1 LDKPVRILDRHV
13 LTETAVAGGVAS
25 GAFIFVLAAGNVLSQ
40 IAAAIAAGRVTAF
53 EGLELIGLLLPGLI
67 PYVLPMGMLT
77 GVLMAFG
84 RMGAQHELTAMKAGG
99 LSLLRIAA
107 PALFLAAGL
116 ALAAAW
122 INLEVAT
129 RSNDEYRRILMGS
142 VKENPASLITPG
154 EINRQFKGL
163 IIQARERNGPV
174 LRDLWIWRLD
184 AEGRLFETI
193 HTAEGRLTKVDKP
206 DGSAVLRLVAISAQV
221 DTRRPG
227 DDGFKFPSVTK
238 EAGQAPLEFPVSGVF
253 KEGSGYEKKLRWH
266 TTSELL
272 ALMDKGWQVPP
283 NATPAQIAEG
293 RMMPRTQL
301 MSHLASAFS
310 IFSLALLAVPLA
322 VRVGRSET
330 FVNAAVALVVALS
343 YYVLSSAA
351 AWVKNPVYRPDL
363 LVWLPNLIVVIV
375 AVVLLRRASKH

>member
-1 LDKPVRILDRHV
+1 MRILDRHV
-13 LTETAVAGGVAS
+13 LTETAVASGVAT
-25 GAFIFVLAAGNVLSQ
+25 GAFIFVLAAGNILSQ
-40 IAAAIAAGRVTAF
+40 VANAIATGRVTAF
-53 EGLELIGLLLPGLI
+53 EGLELVGLLLPGLI

-77 GVLMAFG
+77 GVLMTFG

-107 PALFLAAGL
+107 PALWLAAAL
-116 ALAAAW
+116 ALCAAW

-129 RSNDEYRRILMGS
+129 RSNDEYRRVLMGS

-193 HTAEGRLTKVDKP
+193 HTAEGRLTKVEKP

-253 KEGSGYEKKLRWH
+253 KDGSGYEKKLRWH

-272 ALMDKGWQVPP
+272 ELMDKGWQVPP
-283 NATPAQIAEG
+283 NATPAQLAESQ
-293 RMMPRTQL
+293 MMPRTQL
-301 MSHLASAFS
+301 MAHFASAFS

-330 FVNAAVALVVALS
+330 FVNAAIALTVALS

-351 AWVKNPVYRPDL
+351 GWVKNPVFRPDL
-363 LVWLPNLIVVIV
+363 LVWLPNIIVVTLAV
-375 AVVLLRRASKH
+375 ALLRRASKH

>member
-1 LDKPVRILDRHV
+1 MRILDRHV
-13 LTETAVAGGVAS
+13 LTETAVASGVAS
-25 GAFIFVLAAGNVLSQ
+25 GAFIFVLAAGNILSQ
-40 IAAAIAAGRVTAF
+40 VANAIATGRVTAF
-53 EGLELIGLLLPGLI
+53 EGLELVGLLLPGLI

-77 GVLMAFG
+77 GVLMTFG

-107 PALFLAAGL
+107 PALWLAAAL
-116 ALAAAW
+116 ALCAAW

-129 RSNDEYRRILMGS
+129 RSNDEYRRVLMGS

-193 HTAEGRLTKVDKP
+193 HTAEGRLTKVEKP

-253 KEGSGYEKKLRWH
+253 KDGSGYEKKLRWH

-272 ALMDKGWQVPP
+272 ELMDKGWQVPP
-283 NATPAQIAEG
+283 NATPAQLAESQ
-293 RMMPRTQL
+293 MMPRTQL
-301 MSHLASAFS
+301 MAHFASAFS

-330 FVNAAVALVVALS
+330 FVNAAIALTVALS

-351 AWVKNPVYRPDL
+351 GWVKNPVFRPDL
-363 LVWLPNLIVVIV
+363 LVWLPNIIVVTLAV
-375 AVVLLRRASKH
+375 ALLRRASKH

>member
-1 LDKPVRILDRHV
+1 MRILDRHV
-13 LTETAVAGGVAS
+13 LTETAVASGVAT

-40 IAAAIAAGRVTAF
+40 VANAIATGRVTAF
-53 EGLELIGLLLPGLI
+53 EGLELVGLLLPGLI

-77 GVLMAFG
+77 GVLMTFG

-107 PALFLAAGL
+107 PALWLAAAL
-116 ALAAAW
+116 ALCAAW
-122 INLEVAT
+122 INLEVST
-129 RSNDEYRRILMGS
+129 RSNDEYRRVLMGS

-238 EAGQAPLEFPVSGVF
+238 EVGQAPLEFPVSGVF
-253 KEGSGYEKKLRWH
+253 KDGSGYEKKLRWH

-272 ALMDKGWQVPP
+272 QLMDKGWQVPP
-283 NATPAQIAEG
+283 NATPAQLAESQ
-293 RMMPRTQL
+293 MMPRTQL
-301 MSHLASAFS
+301 MAHFASAFS

-330 FVNAAVALVVALS
+330 FVNAAIALAVALS

-351 AWVKNPVYRPDL
+351 GWVKNPAFRPDL
-363 LVWLPNLIVVIV
+363 LVWLPNIIVVTLAV
-375 AVVLLRRASKH
+375 ALLRRASKH

>member
-1 LDKPVRILDRHV
+1 VRILDRHV
-13 LTETAVAGGVAS
+13 LTETAVAGGVAT
-25 GAFIFVLAAGNVLSQ
+25 GAFIFVMAAGNVLSQ
-40 IAAAIAAGRVTAF
+40 VAGAIAAGRVTAF

-67 PYVLPMGMLT
+67 PYVLPLGMLT

-107 PALFLAAGL
+107 PALLLAAGL
-116 ALAAAW
+116 ALASAW

-129 RSNDEYRRILMGS
+129 RSNDEYRRVLMGS
-142 VKENPASLITPG
+142 VKDNPASLITPG

-163 IIQARERNGPV
+163 IIQARERNGSV

-227 DDGFKFPSVTK
+227 DDGFKYPSVTK

-253 KEGSGYEKKLRWH
+253 KDGSGYDKKLRWH

-272 ALMDKGWQVPP
+272 ALMDQGWQVPP
-283 NATPAQIAEG
+283 NATPAQLAER

-330 FVNAAVALVVALS
+330 FVNAAVALAVALS

-351 AWVKNPVYRPDL
+351 AWVKNPAYRPDL
-363 LVWLPNLIVVIV
+363 LVWLPNLIVVLV
-375 AVVLLRRASKH
+375 AVSLLRRASKH

>member
-1 LDKPVRILDRHV
+1 MRILDRHV

-25 GAFIFVLAAGNVLSQ
+25 GAFIFVLAAGNILSQ
-40 IAAAIAAGRVTAF
+40 VANAIATGRVTAF
-53 EGLELIGLLLPGLI
+53 EGLELVGLLLPGLI

-77 GVLMAFG
+77 GVLMTFG

-107 PALFLAAGL
+107 PTLWLAAAL
-116 ALAAAW
+116 ALCAAW

-129 RSNDEYRRILMGS
+129 RSNDEYRRVLMGS

-253 KEGSGYEKKLRWH
+253 KEGSGYDRKLRWH

-272 ALMDKGWQVPP
+272 ELMDKGWQVPP
-283 NATPAQIAEG
+283 NATPAQLAECQ
-293 RMMPRTQL
+293 MMPRTQL

-330 FVNAAVALVVALS
+330 FVNAAIALIVALS

-351 AWVKNPVYRPDL
+351 GWVKNPAFRPDL
-363 LVWLPNLIVVIV
+363 LVWLPNSLVVTV

>member
-1 LDKPVRILDRHV
+1 MRILDRHV

-40 IAAAIAAGRVTAF
+40 VANAIASGRVTAF
-53 EGLELIGLLLPGLI
+53 EGLELVGLLLPGLI

-77 GVLMAFG
+77 GVLMTFG

-107 PALFLAAGL
+107 PALWLAAAL
-116 ALAAAW
+116 ALCAAW

-129 RSNDEYRRILMGS
+129 RSNDEYRRVLMGS

-253 KEGSGYEKKLRWH
+253 KDGSGYEKKLRWH

-272 ALMDKGWQVPP
+272 ELMDKGWQVPP
-283 NATPAQIAEG
+283 NATPAQLAESQ
-293 RMMPRTQL
+293 MMPRTQL
-301 MSHLASAFS
+301 MAHFASAFS

-330 FVNAAVALVVALS
+330 FVNAAIALTVALS

-351 AWVKNPVYRPDL
+351 GWVKNPVFRPDL
-363 LVWLPNLIVVIV
+363 LVWLPNIIVVTLAV
-375 AVVLLRRASKH
+375 ALLRRASKH

>member
-1 LDKPVRILDRHV
+1 MRILDRHV

-40 IAAAIAAGRVTAF
+40 VANAIASGRVTAF
-53 EGLELIGLLLPGLI
+53 EGLELVGLLLPGLI

-77 GVLMAFG
+77 GVLMTFG

-107 PALFLAAGL
+107 PALWLAAAL
-116 ALAAAW
+116 ALCAAW

-129 RSNDEYRRILMGS
+129 RSNDEYRRVLMGS

-193 HTAEGRLTKVDKP
+193 HTAEGRLTKVEKP

-253 KEGSGYEKKLRWH
+253 KDGSGYEKKLRWH

-272 ALMDKGWQVPP
+272 ELMDKGWQVPP
-283 NATPAQIAEG
+283 NATPAQLAESQ
-293 RMMPRTQL
+293 MMPRTQL
-301 MSHLASAFS
+301 MAHFASAFS

-330 FVNAAVALVVALS
+330 FVNAAIALTVALS

-351 AWVKNPVYRPDL
+351 GWVKNPALRPDL
-363 LVWLPNLIVVIV
+363 LVWLPNIIVVTLAV
-375 AVVLLRRASKH
+375 ALLRRASKH

>member
-1 LDKPVRILDRHV
+1 MRILDRHV

-25 GAFIFVLAAGNVLSQ
+25 GAFIFVLAAGNILSQ
-40 IAAAIAAGRVTAF
+40 VANAIASGRVTAF
-53 EGLELIGLLLPGLI
+53 EGLELVGLLLPGLI

-77 GVLMAFG
+77 GVLMTFG

-107 PALFLAAGL
+107 PTLWLAAAL
-116 ALAAAW
+116 ALCAAW

-253 KEGSGYEKKLRWH
+253 KEGSGYERKLRWH
-266 TTSELL
+266 TNSELL

-283 NATPAQIAEG
+283 NATPAQLAECQ
-293 RMMPRTQL
+293 MMPRTQL

-330 FVNAAVALVVALS
+330 FVNAAIALIVALS

-351 AWVKNPVYRPDL
+351 GWVKNPAFRPDL
-363 LVWLPNLIVVIV
+363 LVWLPNILVVTV

>member
-1 LDKPVRILDRHV
+1 
-13 LTETAVAGGVAS
+13 
-25 GAFIFVLAAGNVLSQ
+25 
-40 IAAAIAAGRVTAF
+40 
-53 EGLELIGLLLPGLI
+53 
-67 PYVLPMGMLT
+67 MLT
-77 GVLMAFG
+77 GVLMTFG

-107 PALFLAAGL
+107 PTLWLAAAL
-116 ALAAAW
+116 ALCAAW

-129 RSNDEYRRILMGS
+129 RSNDEYRRVLMGS

-253 KEGSGYEKKLRWH
+253 KEGSGYDRKLRWH

-272 ALMDKGWQVPP
+272 ELMDKGWQVPP
-283 NATPAQIAEG
+283 NATPAQLAECQ
-293 RMMPRTQL
+293 MMPRTQL

-322 VRVGRSET
+322 VRVGRSKP
-330 FVNAAVALVVALS
+330 
-343 YYVLSSAA
+343 SSTPPSPSS
-351 AWVKNPVYRPDL
+351 WR
-363 LVWLPNLIVVIV
+363 
-375 AVVLLRRASKH
+375 

>member
-1 LDKPVRILDRHV
+1 MDKPVRILDRHV

-330 FVNAAVALVVALS
+330 FVNAAVALAVALS

-363 LVWLPNLIVVIV
+363 LVWLPNLIVIIV
-375 AVVLLRRASKH
+375 AVALLRRASKH

>member
-1 LDKPVRILDRHV
+1 MRILDRHV
-13 LTETAVAGGVAS
+13 LTETAVASGVAT
-25 GAFIFVLAAGNVLSQ
+25 GAFIFVLAAGNILSQ
-40 IAAAIAAGRVTAF
+40 VANAIAIGRVTAF
-53 EGLELIGLLLPGLI
+53 EGLELVGLLLPGLI

-77 GVLMAFG
+77 GVLMTFG

-107 PALFLAAGL
+107 PALWLAAAL
-116 ALAAAW
+116 ALCAAW

-129 RSNDEYRRILMGS
+129 RSNDEYRRVLMGS

-193 HTAEGRLTKVDKP
+193 HTAEGRLTKVEKP

-253 KEGSGYEKKLRWH
+253 KDGSGYEKKLRWH

-272 ALMDKGWQVPP
+272 ELMDKGWQVPP
-283 NATPAQIAEG
+283 NATPAQLAESQ
-293 RMMPRTQL
+293 MMPRTQL
-301 MSHLASAFS
+301 MAHFASAFS

-330 FVNAAVALVVALS
+330 FVNAAIALTVALS

-351 AWVKNPVYRPDL
+351 GWVKNPAFRPDL
-363 LVWLPNLIVVIV
+363 LVWLPNLIVVTLAV
-375 AVVLLRRASKH
+375 ALLRRASKH

>member
-1 LDKPVRILDRHV
+1 MRILDRHV

-25 GAFIFVLAAGNVLSQ
+25 GAFIFVLVAGNILSQ
-40 IAAAIAAGRVTAF
+40 VANAIATGRVTAF
-53 EGLELIGLLLPGLI
+53 EGLELVGLLLPGLI

-77 GVLMAFG
+77 GVLMTFG

-107 PALFLAAGL
+107 PTLWLAAAL
-116 ALAAAW
+116 ALCAAW

-129 RSNDEYRRILMGS
+129 RSNDEYRRVLMGS

-253 KEGSGYEKKLRWH
+253 KEGSGYDRKLRWH

-272 ALMDKGWQVPP
+272 ELMDKGWQVPP
-283 NATPAQIAEG
+283 NATPAQLAECQ
-293 RMMPRTQL
+293 MMPRTQL

-330 FVNAAVALVVALS
+330 FVNAALALAVALS

-351 AWVKNPVYRPDL
+351 GWVKNPAFRPDL
-363 LVWLPNLIVVIV
+363 LVWLPNILVVSV

>member
-1 LDKPVRILDRHV
+1 MRILDRHV
-13 LTETAVAGGVAS
+13 LTETAVASGVAS
-25 GAFIFVLAAGNVLSQ
+25 GAFIFVLAAGNILSQ
-40 IAAAIAAGRVTAF
+40 VANAIATGRVTAF
-53 EGLELIGLLLPGLI
+53 EGLELVGLLLPGLI

-77 GVLMAFG
+77 GVLMTFG

-107 PALFLAAGL
+107 PALWLAAAL
-116 ALAAAW
+116 ALCAAW

-129 RSNDEYRRILMGS
+129 RSNDEYRRVLMGS

-253 KEGSGYEKKLRWH
+253 KDGSGYEKKLRWH

-272 ALMDKGWQVPP
+272 ELMDKGWQVPP
-283 NATPAQIAEG
+283 NATPAQLAESQ
-293 RMMPRTQL
+293 MMPRTQL
-301 MSHLASAFS
+301 MAHFASAFS

-330 FVNAAVALVVALS
+330 FVNAAIALTVALS

-351 AWVKNPVYRPDL
+351 AWVKNPVFRPDL
-363 LVWLPNLIVVIV
+363 LVWLPNIIVVTLAV
-375 AVVLLRRASKH
+375 ALLRRASKH

>member
-1 LDKPVRILDRHV
+1 MRILDRHV
-13 LTETAVAGGVAS
+13 LTETALSAGVAT
-25 GAFIFVLAAGNVLSQ
+25 GAFVFVMAAGNVLSQ
-40 IAAAIAAGRVTAF
+40 VAGAIASGRVTTW
-53 EGLELIGLLLPGLI
+53 EGFQLVGLLFPGLV

-99 LSLLRIAA
+99 LSLARIAA
-107 PALFLAAGL
+107 PAL
-116 ALAAAW
+116 ALAAVLAALAAW
-122 INLEVAT
+122 MNLEVAT
-129 RSNDEYRRILMGS
+129 RSNDEYRRLLMGS
-142 VKENPASLITPG
+142 VKDNPASIITPG
-154 EINRQFKGL
+154 EINRKFKGL
-163 IIQARERNGPV
+163 IIHARERDGAV

-184 AEGRLFETI
+184 EHGRLFETI

-206 DGSAVLRLVAISAQV
+206 DGTAVLRLVALSAQV

-227 DDGFKFPSVTK
+227 DDAFRFPSVTK

-272 ALMDKGWQVPP
+272 ALMDKGWQVPVD
-283 NATPAQIAEG
+283 ASPAKLAEC

-310 IFSLALLAVPLA
+310 IFSLSLLAVPLA

-330 FVNAAVALVVALS
+330 FVNAAVALAVALS
-343 YYVLSSAA
+343 YYILSSAA
-351 AWVKNPVYRPDL
+351 AWVKNPALRPDL
-363 LVWLPNLIVVIV
+363 LIWIPNLIVVGV
-375 AVVLLRRASKH
+375 ALVLLRRASKH

>member
-330 FVNAAVALVVALS
+330 FVNAAVALAVALS

-363 LVWLPNLIVVIV
+363 LVWLPNLIVIIV
-375 AVVLLRRASKH
+375 AVALLRRASKH

>member
-1 LDKPVRILDRHV
+1 MRILDRHV

-266 TTSELL
+266 TTSELI

-343 YYVLSSAA
+343 YYILSSAA

-363 LVWLPNLIVVIV
+363 LVWLPNLIVIIV
-375 AVVLLRRASKH
+375 AVALLRRASKH

>member
-1 LDKPVRILDRHV
+1 MRILDRHV
-13 LTETAVAGGVAS
+13 LTETAVASGVAS
-25 GAFIFVLAAGNVLSQ
+25 GAFIFVLAAGNILSQ
-40 IAAAIAAGRVTAF
+40 VANAIASGRVTAF
-53 EGLELIGLLLPGLI
+53 EGLELVGLLLPGLI

-77 GVLMAFG
+77 GVLMTFG

-107 PALFLAAGL
+107 PALWLAAAL
-116 ALAAAW
+116 ALCAAW

-129 RSNDEYRRILMGS
+129 RSNDEYRRVLMGS

-253 KEGSGYEKKLRWH
+253 KDGSGYEKKLRWH

-272 ALMDKGWQVPP
+272 ELMDKGWQVPP
-283 NATPAQIAEG
+283 NATPAQLAESQ
-293 RMMPRTQL
+293 MMPRTQL
-301 MSHLASAFS
+301 MAHLAAAFS

-330 FVNAAVALVVALS
+330 FVNAAIALAVALS

-351 AWVKNPVYRPDL
+351 AWVKNPVFRPDL
-363 LVWLPNLIVVIV
+363 LVWLPNIIVVTLAV
-375 AVVLLRRASKH
+375 ALLRRASKH

>member
-1 LDKPVRILDRHV
+1 MRILDRHV
-13 LTETAVAGGVAS
+13 LTETAIAGGVAT
-25 GAFIFVLAAGNVLSQ
+25 GAFIFVMAAGNVLSQ
-40 IAAAIAAGRVTAF
+40 VASAIAAGRVTAF
-53 EGLELIGLLLPGLI
+53 EGLELVGLLLPGLI
-67 PYVLPMGMLT
+67 PYVLPLGMLT

-129 RSNDEYRRILMGS
+129 RSNDEYRRVLMGS
-142 VKENPASLITPG
+142 VKDNPASLITPG

-253 KEGSGYEKKLRWH
+253 KEGSGYDKRLRWH
-266 TTSELL
+266 TTSELI

-283 NATPAQIAEG
+283 NATPAQIAES

-351 AWVKNPVYRPDL
+351 AWVKNPAYRPDL

>member
-1 LDKPVRILDRHV
+1 MRILDRHV
-13 LTETAVAGGVAS
+13 LTETAVASGVAS
-25 GAFIFVLAAGNVLSQ
+25 GAFIFVLAAGNILSQ
-40 IAAAIAAGRVTAF
+40 VANAIATGRVTAF
-53 EGLELIGLLLPGLI
+53 EGLELVGLLLPGLI

-77 GVLMAFG
+77 GVLMTFG

-107 PALFLAAGL
+107 PALWLAAAL
-116 ALAAAW
+116 ALCAAW

-129 RSNDEYRRILMGS
+129 RSNDEYRRVLMGS

-193 HTAEGRLTKVDKP
+193 HTAEGRLTKVEKP

-253 KEGSGYEKKLRWH
+253 KDGSGYEKKLRWH

-272 ALMDKGWQVPP
+272 ELMDKGWQVPP
-283 NATPAQIAEG
+283 NATPTQLAESQ
-293 RMMPRTQL
+293 MMPRTQL
-301 MSHLASAFS
+301 MAHFASAFS

-330 FVNAAVALVVALS
+330 FVNAAIALAVALS

-351 AWVKNPVYRPDL
+351 GWVKNPVFRPDL
-363 LVWLPNLIVVIV
+363 LVWLPNIIVVTLAV
-375 AVVLLRRASKH
+375 ALLRRASKH

>member
-1 LDKPVRILDRHV
+1 MRILDRHV
-13 LTETAVAGGVAS
+13 LTETAVASGVAS
-25 GAFIFVLAAGNVLSQ
+25 GAFIFVLAAGNILSQ
-40 IAAAIAAGRVTAF
+40 VANAIAIGRVTAF
-53 EGLELIGLLLPGLI
+53 EGLELVGLLLPGLI

-77 GVLMAFG
+77 GVLMTFG

-107 PALFLAAGL
+107 PALWLAAAL
-116 ALAAAW
+116 ALCAAW

-129 RSNDEYRRILMGS
+129 RSNDEYRRVLMGS

-193 HTAEGRLTKVDKP
+193 HTAEGRLTKVEKP

-253 KEGSGYEKKLRWH
+253 KDGSGYEKKLRWH

-272 ALMDKGWQVPP
+272 ELMDKGWQVPP
-283 NATPAQIAEG
+283 NATPAQLAESQ
-293 RMMPRTQL
+293 MMPRTQL
-301 MSHLASAFS
+301 MAHFASAFS

-330 FVNAAVALVVALS
+330 FVNAAIALTVALS

-351 AWVKNPVYRPDL
+351 GWVKNPAFRPDL
-363 LVWLPNLIVVIV
+363 LVWLPNLIVVTLAV
-375 AVVLLRRASKH
+375 ALLRRASKH

>member
-1 LDKPVRILDRHV
+1 MRILDRHV

-25 GAFIFVLAAGNVLSQ
+25 GAFIFVLAAGNILSQ
-40 IAAAIAAGRVTAF
+40 VANAIASGRVTAF

-77 GVLMAFG
+77 GVLMTFG

-107 PALFLAAGL
+107 PALWLAAAL
-116 ALAAAW
+116 ALCAAW

-129 RSNDEYRRILMGS
+129 RSNDEYRRVLMGS

-193 HTAEGRLTKVDKP
+193 HTAEGRLTKVEKP

-253 KEGSGYEKKLRWH
+253 KDGSGYEKKLRWH

-272 ALMDKGWQVPP
+272 ELMDKGWQVPP
-283 NATPAQIAEG
+283 NATPAQLAESQ
-293 RMMPRTQL
+293 MMPRTQL
-301 MSHLASAFS
+301 MAHLAAAFS

-330 FVNAAVALVVALS
+330 FVNAAIALAVALS

-351 AWVKNPVYRPDL
+351 GWVKNPALRPDL
-363 LVWLPNLIVVIV
+363 LVWLPNIIVVTLAV
-375 AVVLLRRASKH
+375 ALLRRASKH

>member
-1 LDKPVRILDRHV
+1 MRILDRHV

-40 IAAAIAAGRVTAF
+40 VANAIASGRVTAF

-77 GVLMAFG
+77 GVLMTFG

-107 PALFLAAGL
+107 PALWLAAAL
-116 ALAAAW
+116 ALCAAW

-129 RSNDEYRRILMGS
+129 RSNDEYRRVLMGS

-253 KEGSGYEKKLRWH
+253 KEGSGYDRKLRWH

-272 ALMDKGWQVPP
+272 ELMDKGWQVPP
-283 NATPAQIAEG
+283 NATPAQLAESQ
-293 RMMPRTQL
+293 MMPRTQL
-301 MSHLASAFS
+301 MAHLAAAFS

-330 FVNAAVALVVALS
+330 FVNAAIALAVALS

-351 AWVKNPVYRPDL
+351 AWVKNPVFRPDL
-363 LVWLPNLIVVIV
+363 LVWLPNLIVVTLAV
-375 AVVLLRRASKH
+375 ALLRRASKH

>member
-1 LDKPVRILDRHV
+1 MRILDRHV

-25 GAFIFVLAAGNVLSQ
+25 GAFIFVLAAGNILSQ
-40 IAAAIAAGRVTAF
+40 VANAIASGRVTAF
-53 EGLELIGLLLPGLI
+53 EGLELVGLLLPGLI

-77 GVLMAFG
+77 GVLMTFG

-107 PALFLAAGL
+107 PALWLAAAL
-116 ALAAAW
+116 ALCAAW

-129 RSNDEYRRILMGS
+129 RSNDEYRRVLMGS

-253 KEGSGYEKKLRWH
+253 KDGSGYEKKLRWH

-272 ALMDKGWQVPP
+272 ELMDKGWQVPP
-283 NATPAQIAEG
+283 NATPAQLAESQ
-293 RMMPRTQL
+293 MMPRTQL
-301 MSHLASAFS
+301 MAHLAAAFS

-330 FVNAAVALVVALS
+330 FVNAAIALAVALS

-351 AWVKNPVYRPDL
+351 AWVKNPVFRPDL
-363 LVWLPNLIVVIV
+363 LVWLPNIIVVTV
-375 AVVLLRRASKH
+375 AVALLRRASKH

>member
-1 LDKPVRILDRHV
+1 MRILDRHV
-13 LTETAVAGGVAS
+13 LTETAVASGVAS
-25 GAFIFVLAAGNVLSQ
+25 GAFIFVLAAGNILSQ
-40 IAAAIAAGRVTAF
+40 VANAIAIGRVTAF
-53 EGLELIGLLLPGLI
+53 EGLELVGLLLPGLI

-77 GVLMAFG
+77 GVLMTFG

-107 PALFLAAGL
+107 PALWLAAAL
-116 ALAAAW
+116 ALCAAW

-129 RSNDEYRRILMGS
+129 RSNDEYRRVLMGS

-253 KEGSGYEKKLRWH
+253 KDGSGYEKKLRWH

-272 ALMDKGWQVPP
+272 ELMDKGWQVPP
-283 NATPAQIAEG
+283 NATPTQLAESQ
-293 RMMPRTQL
+293 MMPRTQL
-301 MSHLASAFS
+301 MAHFASAFS

-330 FVNAAVALVVALS
+330 FVNAAIALTVALS

-351 AWVKNPVYRPDL
+351 AWVKNPVFRPDL
-363 LVWLPNLIVVIV
+363 LVWLPNIIVVTLAV
-375 AVVLLRRASKH
+375 ALLRRASKH

>member
-1 LDKPVRILDRHV
+1 MRILDRHV
-13 LTETAVAGGVAS
+13 LTETAVAGGVAT
-25 GAFIFVLAAGNVLSQ
+25 GAFVFVMAAGNVLSQ
-40 IAAAIAAGRVTAF
+40 VASAIAAGRVTPF
-53 EGLELIGLLLPGLI
+53 EGLELVGLLFPGLI

-84 RMGAQHELTAMKAGG
+84 RMGAQHELTAMKASG

-107 PALFLAAGL
+107 PALWLAAGL
-116 ALAAAW
+116 ALFAAW
-122 INLEVAT
+122 MNLEVAT

-142 VKENPASLITPG
+142 VKDNPASLITPG
-154 EINRQFKGL
+154 EINRKFKGM
-163 IIQARERNGPV
+163 IIQARERDGAV

-184 AEGRLFETI
+184 AQGRLFETI

-206 DGSAVLRLVAISAQV
+206 DGSSVLRLVAVSAQV

-238 EAGQAPLEFPVSGVF
+238 EAGQAPMEFPVSGVF

-283 NATPAQIAEG
+283 NATPAKLAECL
-293 RMMPRTQL
+293 MMPRTQL
-301 MSHLASAFS
+301 MSHLAAAFS

-330 FVNAAVALVVALS
+330 FVNAAIALAVALS

-351 AWVKNPVYRPDL
+351 AWVKNPAFRPDL
-363 LVWLPNLIVVIV
+363 LIWLPNVIVVTV
-375 AVVLLRRASKH
+375 AIGLFRRASKH

>member
-1 LDKPVRILDRHV
+1 MRILDRHV
-13 LTETAVAGGVAS
+13 LTETAVASGVAS
-25 GAFIFVLAAGNVLSQ
+25 GAFIFVLAAGNILSQ
-40 IAAAIAAGRVTAF
+40 VANAIATGRVTAF
-53 EGLELIGLLLPGLI
+53 EGLELVGLLLPGLI

-77 GVLMAFG
+77 GVLMTFG

-107 PALFLAAGL
+107 PALWLAAAL
-116 ALAAAW
+116 ALCAAW

-129 RSNDEYRRILMGS
+129 RSNDEYRRVLMGS

-253 KEGSGYEKKLRWH
+253 KDGSGYEKKLRWH

-272 ALMDKGWQVPP
+272 ELMDKGWQVPP
-283 NATPAQIAEG
+283 NATPTQLAESQ
-293 RMMPRTQL
+293 MMPRTQL
-301 MSHLASAFS
+301 MAHFASAFS

-330 FVNAAVALVVALS
+330 FVNAAIALTVALS

-351 AWVKNPVYRPDL
+351 GWVKNPVFRPDL
-363 LVWLPNLIVVIV
+363 LVWLPNIIVVTLAV
-375 AVVLLRRASKH
+375 ALLRRASKH

>member
-1 LDKPVRILDRHV
+1 MRILDRHV

-25 GAFIFVLAAGNVLSQ
+25 GAFIFVLAAGNILSQ
-40 IAAAIAAGRVTAF
+40 VANAIATGRVTAF
-53 EGLELIGLLLPGLI
+53 EGLELVGLLLPGLI

-77 GVLMAFG
+77 GVLMTFG

-107 PALFLAAGL
+107 PTLWLAAAL
-116 ALAAAW
+116 ALCAAW

-129 RSNDEYRRILMGS
+129 RSNDEYRRVLMGS

-184 AEGRLFETI
+184 AEGRLFESI

-253 KEGSGYEKKLRWH
+253 KEGSGYDRKLRWH

-272 ALMDKGWQVPP
+272 ELMDKGWQVPP
-283 NATPAQIAEG
+283 NATPAQLAECQ
-293 RMMPRTQL
+293 MMPRTQL

-330 FVNAAVALVVALS
+330 FVNAAIALAVALS

-351 AWVKNPVYRPDL
+351 GWVKNPAFRPDL
-363 LVWLPNLIVVIV
+363 LVWLPNILVVTV

>member
-1 LDKPVRILDRHV
+1 MRILDRHV

-25 GAFIFVLAAGNVLSQ
+25 GAFIFVLAAGNILSQ
-40 IAAAIAAGRVTAF
+40 VANAIATGRVTAF
-53 EGLELIGLLLPGLI
+53 EGLELVGLLLPGLI

-77 GVLMAFG
+77 GVLMTFG

-107 PALFLAAGL
+107 PALWLAAGL
-116 ALAAAW
+116 ALCAAW

-129 RSNDEYRRILMGS
+129 RSNDEYRRVLMGS

-253 KEGSGYEKKLRWH
+253 KEGSGYDRKLRWH

-272 ALMDKGWQVPP
+272 ELMDKGWQVPP
-283 NATPAQIAEG
+283 NATPAQLAECQ
-293 RMMPRTQL
+293 MMPRTQL

-330 FVNAAVALVVALS
+330 FVNAAIALAVALS

-351 AWVKNPVYRPDL
+351 GWVKNPAFRPDL
-363 LVWLPNLIVVIV
+363 LVWLPNILVVTV

>member
-1 LDKPVRILDRHV
+1 MRILDRHV
-13 LTETAVAGGVAS
+13 LTETAVASGVAS
-25 GAFIFVLAAGNVLSQ
+25 GAFIFVLAAGNILSQ
-40 IAAAIAAGRVTAF
+40 VANAIASGRVTAF
-53 EGLELIGLLLPGLI
+53 EGLELVGLLLPGLI

-77 GVLMAFG
+77 GVLMTFG

-107 PALFLAAGL
+107 PALWLAAAL
-116 ALAAAW
+116 ALCAAW

-129 RSNDEYRRILMGS
+129 RSNDEYRRVLMGS

-253 KEGSGYEKKLRWH
+253 KDGSGYEKKLRWH

-272 ALMDKGWQVPP
+272 ELMDKGWQVPP
-283 NATPAQIAEG
+283 NATPAQLAESQ
-293 RMMPRTQL
+293 MMPRTQL
-301 MSHLASAFS
+301 MAHLAAAFS

-330 FVNAAVALVVALS
+330 FVNAAIALAVALS

-351 AWVKNPVYRPDL
+351 AWVKNPVFRPDL
-363 LVWLPNLIVVIV
+363 LVWLPNIIVVTV
-375 AVVLLRRASKH
+375 AVALLRRASKH

>member
-1 LDKPVRILDRHV
+1 MRILDRHV

-25 GAFIFVLAAGNVLSQ
+25 GAFIFVLAAGNILSQ
-40 IAAAIAAGRVTAF
+40 VANAIASGRVTAF

-77 GVLMAFG
+77 GVLMTFG

-107 PALFLAAGL
+107 PALWLAAAL
-116 ALAAAW
+116 ALCAAW

-129 RSNDEYRRILMGS
+129 RSNDEYRRVLMGS

-253 KEGSGYEKKLRWH
+253 KDGSGYEKKLRWH

-272 ALMDKGWQVPP
+272 ELMDKGWQVPP
-283 NATPAQIAEG
+283 NATPAQLAESQ
-293 RMMPRTQL
+293 MMPRTQL
-301 MSHLASAFS
+301 MAHLAAAFS

-330 FVNAAVALVVALS
+330 FVNAAIALAVALS

-351 AWVKNPVYRPDL
+351 GWVKNPALRPDL
-363 LVWLPNLIVVIV
+363 LVWLPNIIVVTLAV
-375 AVVLLRRASKH
+375 ALLRRASKH

>member
-1 LDKPVRILDRHV
+1 MRILDRHV
-13 LTETAVAGGVAS
+13 LTETAVASGVAS

-40 IAAAIAAGRVTAF
+40 VANAIATGRVTAF
-53 EGLELIGLLLPGLI
+53 EGLELVGLLLPGLI

-77 GVLMAFG
+77 GVLMTFG

-107 PALFLAAGL
+107 PALWLAAAL
-116 ALAAAW
+116 ALCAAW

-129 RSNDEYRRILMGS
+129 RSNDEYRRVLMGS

-193 HTAEGRLTKVDKP
+193 HTAEGRLTKVEKP

-253 KEGSGYEKKLRWH
+253 KDGSGYEKKLRWH

-272 ALMDKGWQVPP
+272 ELMDKGWQVPP
-283 NATPAQIAEG
+283 NATPAQLAESQ
-293 RMMPRTQL
+293 MMPRTQL
-301 MSHLASAFS
+301 MAHFASAFS

-330 FVNAAVALVVALS
+330 FVNAAIALTVALS

-351 AWVKNPVYRPDL
+351 GWVKNPVFRPDL
-363 LVWLPNLIVVIV
+363 LVWLPNIIVVTLAV
-375 AVVLLRRASKH
+375 ALLRRASKH

>member
-1 LDKPVRILDRHV
+1 MRILDRHV
-13 LTETAVAGGVAS
+13 LTETAVASGVAS
-25 GAFIFVLAAGNVLSQ
+25 GAFIFVLAAGNILSQ
-40 IAAAIAAGRVTAF
+40 VANAIASGRVTAF
-53 EGLELIGLLLPGLI
+53 EGLELVGLLLPGLI

-77 GVLMAFG
+77 GVLMTFG

-107 PALFLAAGL
+107 PALWLAAAL
-116 ALAAAW
+116 ALCAAW

-129 RSNDEYRRILMGS
+129 RSNDEYRRVLMGS

-193 HTAEGRLTKVDKP
+193 HTAEGRLTKVEKP

-253 KEGSGYEKKLRWH
+253 KDGSGYEKKLRWH

-272 ALMDKGWQVPP
+272 ELMDKGWQVPP
-283 NATPAQIAEG
+283 NATPAQLAESQ
-293 RMMPRTQL
+293 MMPRTQL
-301 MSHLASAFS
+301 MAHLAAAFS

-330 FVNAAVALVVALS
+330 FVNAAIALAVALS

-351 AWVKNPVYRPDL
+351 AWVKNPVFRPDL
-363 LVWLPNLIVVIV
+363 LVWLPNIIVVTV
-375 AVVLLRRASKH
+375 AVALLRRASKH